1 MKRLRVSITAITLG
15 AIALRFLL
23 LLGRGDYVA
32 FDEGWYLLLGR
43 SLWTGEGYSLVGTP
57 HLTLSPLFPLLAGGV
72 GRLTGDWLW
81 GGRLVAALASG
92 LLVLPVWSLVRRWSG
107 ERTALAVAA
116 IVAVTPSL
124 APFVAAY
131 WVGADL
137 WVGAEP
143 VLHLFL
149 YAGLALWARAL
160 DTDRHRWWGLSGLV
174 LAAAFLARPEAL
186 GVVGILVLWS
196 AGSALRNRS
205 RARAL
210 GTGLLLAAFAVTVS
224 PYWIRLHSLT
234 GTWRLTGR
242 EVDAASAFRMNDAR
256 SRSAASDI
264 ERMLLVDDGSYE
276 ARLYSLDPSGLRM
289 QSAYWGVV
297 STGETA
303 ASTAAPPTSADRDAH
318 PGAPNAA
325 ARQPDEAPSL
335 TRAVSVAAVTMLPVW
350 AWVIAALGLLVT
362 LRRPRASSE
371 CGATVGLLATSGTI
385 ALVAAVD
392 ARTQLFLVPLL
403 ILWMVRG
410 VEWIA
415 HTMESRFGELRPGFV
430 HRVTVAAIVLAGLGT
445 LGWQLTMSRTVG
457 SPHHVVGAQNRAVGE
472 ALDSL
477 LGGRAGPVASWHPA
491 IAVFAD
497 RAWRPLPL
505 AGLPQSVRY
514 AQASGAI
521 AMIISAYYPPTRG
534 QELFGTRYTIVPV
547 ASGVPALVDWGLSRV
562 DGDSLVTRARLIVRP
577 TP

>member
-1 MKRLRVSITAITLG
+1 MRWPRSVLGVALIAVLLRLV
-15 AIALRFLL
+15 L

-43 SLWTGEGYSLVGTP
+43 SVWTGEGYSLIGTP

-72 GRLTGDWLW
+72 GRLIGDWLW
-81 GGRLVAALASG
+81 GGRLVAAVASG
-92 LLVLPVWSLVRRWSG
+92 LLVLPVWSLARRWSG

-116 IVAVTPSL
+116 VIAVTPSL

-143 VLHLFL
+143 LLHLFL

-160 DTDRHRWWGLSGLV
+160 DTEGRRWWGLAGV
-174 LAAAFLARPEAL
+174 LLAVAFLARPEAL
-186 GVVGILVLWS
+186 GVLGILVLWS
-196 AGSALRNRS
+196 AGSAMRNRS
-205 RARAL
+205 RARAF
-210 GTGLLLAAFAVTVS
+210 GTGLLLAAFAVTAS
-224 PYWIRLHSLT
+224 PYWIRLHSHT
-234 GTWRLTGR
+234 GIWRLTGR
-242 EVDAASAFRMNDAR
+242 EVDATSAIRMNEAR

-276 ARLYSLDPSGLRM
+276 ARLYALDPSGLRM
-289 QSAYWGVV
+289 HSAYWGVV
-297 STGETA
+297 AKGESA
-303 ASTAAPPTSADRDAH
+303 VSTAVPTESAARDVH
-318 PGAPNAA
+318 PDAPNGA
-325 ARQPDEAPSL
+325 AREPDAAPSL

-350 AWVIAALGLLVT
+350 AWVIAAIGLLVT

-371 CGATVGLLATSGTI
+371 RGATVALLATSGTI
-385 ALVAAVD
+385 GLVAAVD

-403 ILWMVRG
+403 IFWMVRG
-410 VEWIA
+410 IEWIA
-415 HTMESRFGELRPGFV
+415 HAMESRISGLRPGFV
-430 HRVTVAAIVLAGLGT
+430 HRVTLAAIVLAGLGT

-472 ALDSL
+472 VLDSL
-477 LGGRAGPVASWHPA
+477 LDGRAGPVASWHPA

-497 RAWRPLPL
+497 RDWRPLPL

-514 AQASGAI
+514 AQATG
-521 AMIISAYYPPTRG
+521 
-534 QELFGTRYTIVPV
+534 
-547 ASGVPALVDWGLSRV
+547 
-562 DGDSLVTRARLIVRP
+562 
-577 TP
+577 

>member
-1 MKRLRVSITAITLG
+1 MRLHASITAITLG

-72 GRLTGDWLW
+72 GRLIGDWLW
-81 GGRLVAALASG
+81 GGRLVAAVASG

-143 VLHLFL
+143 LLHVFLF
-149 YAGLALWARAL
+149 AGLALWARAL
-160 DTDRHRWWGLSGLV
+160 DADRRRWWGLAGLL

-196 AGSALRNRS
+196 AGSALRRRS
-205 RARAL
+205 RARAV
-210 GTGLLLAAFAVTVS
+210 GTGLLLATFAVTAS
-224 PYWIRLHSLT
+224 PYWIRLYAHT

-242 EVDAASAFRMNDAR
+242 EVDATSALRMNDAR

-297 STGETA
+297 STGEMA
-303 ASTAAPPTSADRDAH
+303 ASTAVPPERADREAH
-318 PGAPNAA
+318 TGAPTGA
-325 ARQPDEAPSL
+325 AREPDEAPTL

-350 AWVIAALGLLVT
+350 AWVIAAIGLLVT

-371 CGATVGLLATSGTI
+371 RGATVALLATSATI

-403 ILWMVRG
+403 ILWMSRG

-415 HTMESRFGELRPGFV
+415 HTMESRLSDLRPGFV
-430 HRVTVAAIVLAGLGT
+430 HRITLAAIGLAGLGT
-445 LGWQLTMSRTVG
+445 LGWQLTLSRTVG

-477 LGGRAGPVASWHPA
+477 LHGRRGPIASWHPA

-497 RAWRPLPL
+497 RDWRPLPL
-505 AGLPQSVRY
+505 APLPETVRY
-514 AQASGAI
+514 EQAAGAV
-521 AMIISAYYPPTRG
+521 AMVLSAYYPPTRG
-534 QELFGTRYTIVPV
+534 QELLGTRYTLIPVP
-547 ASGVPALVDWGLSRV
+547 SGVPTLVDWGLTRV
-562 DGDSLVTRARLIVRP
+562 DGDSLITRARLIDRS